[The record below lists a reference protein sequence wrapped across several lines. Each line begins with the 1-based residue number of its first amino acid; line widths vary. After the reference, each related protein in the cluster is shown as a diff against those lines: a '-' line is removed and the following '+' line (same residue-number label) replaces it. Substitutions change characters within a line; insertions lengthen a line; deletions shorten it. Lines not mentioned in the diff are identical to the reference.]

1 MGEVRV
7 CPGAPSAR
15 GRGACARPG
24 AGRVARSLTPSSR
37 RRLGARPTPCQARSP
52 FGLCVHAGGCA
63 FRARPA
69 ACCGFSGDTAGCE
82 APLLRASPCPYA
94 FPLGPQ
100 FPPRPRG
107 LGAGRGERVSERL
120 LSRWGRARPGPGL
133 CSGCSGPVVPWLSL
147 RPAPA
152 RVCAAE
158 SADGPGPQQMAAG
171 VGQGACRAASEAAT
185 AAAGSRA
192 RPWAAGARCS
202 PPVSAEVLFK
212 TFFFSER
219 IFG

>member
-1 MGEVRV
+1 MRV
-7 CPGAPSAR
+7 AAPSALGLPRAAASRGTPQAVRPRCSGRRPVLTRSRWDAVSATPSWSR
-15 GRGACARPG
+15 GR
-24 AGRVARSLTPSSR
+24 
-37 RRLGARPTPCQARSP
+37 
-52 FGLCVHAGGCA
+52 LC
-63 FRARPA
+63 R
-69 ACCGFSGDTAGCE
+69 
-82 APLLRASPCPYA
+82 
-94 FPLGPQ
+94 
-100 FPPRPRG
+100 
-107 LGAGRGERVSERL
+107 ERVSERL

-158 SADGPGPQQMAAG
+158 SADGPGPQQTAAG

-202 PPVSAEVLFK
+202 LPLSAEVLFK